1 MTTDGSARRRTKIV
15 ATIGPASVGRVDELV
30 AAGMDVARLNFSH
43 GTPADHQ
50 AAARA
55 VRDAASR
62 AGRPVAVLVDLA
74 GPKVRLSRLPP
85 GGVTLTTGATFTLRR
100 GAEIG
105 DAHGAA
111 TNHGG
116 LGRDLEPGD
125 RISLADGAVEL
136 RVTSTGDDV
145 ACEVVT
151 GGVLRSHAG
160 VNVPSVRLSLPA
172 ITDRDRAD
180 FVRARALGADYIA
193 QSFVRQASDV
203 DALRAALGE
212 PKIPIVAK
220 IETGAAVEA
229 AADILQAADA
239 VMLARGDLG
248 VDVDLERVPLIQ
260 KRLTRQAVALGVP
273 AIIATH
279 MLESMIDEPR
289 PTRAEVSDVANAVL
303 DDADAVMLSAETAIG
318 RHPVAAVQTAA
329 RIATETERHGD
340 EFSNPALQPEP
351 GDPAAAVARAAADV
365 TAANSE
371 VAAIACF
378 TETGSTAE
386 LLAAARPRVPI
397 AAFCADEAIARRLT
411 LRRAVHPMLTDPMP
425 DTDAVIGMLDAGLTR
440 DFGLAAGAPVVLV
453 AASPVGKASTNL
465 LKLHRVGEWSAP

>member
-1 MTTDGSARRRTKIV
+1 MLGRRTKIV
-15 ATIGPASVGRVDELV
+15 ATIGPASVGWVDALV

-43 GTPADHQ
+43 GTPADHES
-50 AAARA
+50 AARA
-55 VRDAASR
+55 VRDAAAR

-74 GPKVRLSRLPP
+74 GPKVRLGRLPS
-85 GGVTLTTGATFTLRR
+85 GGVVLATGATFTLRR
-100 GAEIG
+100 GAETG
-105 DAHGAA
+105 DAQGAA
-111 TNHGG
+111 TNHDG
-116 LGRDLEPGD
+116 LARDLQPGD

-151 GGVLRSHAG
+151 GGVLRSRAG

-180 FVRARALGADYIA
+180 IVRARALGADYIA
-193 QSFVRQASDV
+193 QSFVRRASDV
-203 DALRAALGE
+203 DALRAVLGA
-212 PKIPIVAK
+212 PPIPIVAK

-260 KRLTRQAVALGVP
+260 KRLTRQAVAMGVP
-273 AIIATH
+273 AMIATH
-279 MLESMIDEPR
+279 MLESMIEEPR
-289 PTRAEVSDVANAVL
+289 PTRAEVNDVANAVL

-318 RHPVAAVQTAA
+318 RYPIAAVQTAA

-340 EFSNPALQPEP
+340 EFSAPALQPEP

-365 TAANSE
+365 TAANPE
-371 VAAIACF
+371 IAAIACF
-378 TETGSTAE
+378 TKTGKTAE
-386 LLAAARPRVPI
+386 LLAGSRPRVPI
-397 AAFCADEAIARRLT
+397 AAYCADEAVARRLT
-411 LRRAVHPMLTDPMP
+411 LRRAVHPIPADAMP

-440 DFGLAAGAPVVLV
+440 DFRMAAGAPVVLV

-465 LKLHRVGEWSAP
+465 LKLHRVGEWSTP

>member
-1 MTTDGSARRRTKIV
+1 MTGDGMARRRTKIV
-15 ATIGPASVGRVDELV
+15 ATIGPASVGRIDALV
-30 AAGMDVARLNFSH
+30 GAGMDVARLNFSH
-43 GTPADHQ
+43 GTPADHE

-55 VRDAASR
+55 VRDASAR
-62 AGRPVAVLVDLA
+62 AGRPVAVMVDLA
-74 GPKVRLSRLPP
+74 GPKVRLGRLPS
-85 GGVTLTTGATFTLRR
+85 GGVVLTAGETFTLRR
-100 GAEIG
+100 DMEIG
-105 DAHGAA
+105 NTQGAA
-111 TNHGG
+111 TNYEG
-116 LGRDLEPGD
+116 LAGDLQSGD

-136 RVTSTGDDV
+136 RVTSIGGDV
-145 ACEVVT
+145 VCEVVI

-160 VNVPSVRLSLPA
+160 VNVPAERLSLPA
-172 ITDRDRAD
+172 ITYRDRDD
-180 FVRARALGADYIA
+180 VVRARALGADYIA

-260 KRLTRQAVALGVP
+260 KRLTRQAIAMGIP

-340 EFSNPALQPEP
+340 EFPTPALEPEP
-351 GDPAAAVARAAADV
+351 GDSAAAVARAAADV

-371 VAAIACF
+371 IAAIACF
-378 TETGSTAE
+378 TETGTTPE

-397 AAFCADEAIARRLT
+397 AAFCADEAVARRLT
-411 LRRAVHPMLTDPMP
+411 LRRAVHPFLTDRMP
-425 DTDAVIGMLDAGLTR
+425 DTDAVIGMLDAGLSR
-440 DFGLAAGAPVVLV
+440 DFGLAPGAPVVLV

-465 LKLHRVGEWSAP
+465 LKLHRVGEWAAP

>member
-1 MTTDGSARRRTKIV
+1 MT
-15 ATIGPASVGRVDELV
+15 
-30 AAGMDVARLNFSH
+30 
-43 GTPADHQ
+43 
-50 AAARA
+50 
-55 VRDAASR
+55 
-62 AGRPVAVLVDLA
+62 LA
-74 GPKVRLSRLPP
+74 
-85 GGVTLTTGATFTLRR
+85 TGATFTLRR
-100 GAEIG
+100 GTEIG
-105 DAHGAA
+105 DAQGAA
-111 TNHGG
+111 TNHDR
-116 LGRDLEPGD
+116 LAHDLQPGD

-160 VNVPSVRLSLPA
+160 VNVPAVRLSLPA
-172 ITDRDRAD
+172 ITDRDRED
-180 FVRARALGADYIA
+180 LVRARALGADYIA

-203 DALRAALGE
+203 DALRAELGE
-212 PKIPIVAK
+212 PTIPVVAK

-260 KRLTRQAVALGVP
+260 KRLTRQAVAMGIP

-318 RHPVAAVQTAA
+318 LHPVAAVHTAA

-340 EFSNPALQPEP
+340 EFSTPALHPES
-351 GDPAAAVARAAADV
+351 GDSAAAVARAAADV
-365 TAANSE
+365 TAANPE
-371 VAAIACF
+371 IGAIACF
-378 TETGSTAE
+378 TETGTTAE

-397 AAFCADEAIARRLT
+397 AAFCADAAIARRLT
-411 LRRAVHPMLTDPMP
+411 LRRALHPMLSDPMP
-425 DTDAVIGMLDAGLTR
+425 NTDAVIGMLDTGLTR
-440 DFGLAAGAPVVLV
+440 DFGLATGTPVVLV
-453 AASPVGKASTNL
+453 AASPVGTASTNL
-465 LKLHRVGEWSAP
+465 LKLHRVGEWAAP

>member
-1 MTTDGSARRRTKIV
+1 MTAERITRRRTKIV

-43 GTPADHQ
+43 GTPADHE

-55 VRDAASR
+55 VRDASAR
-62 AGRPVAVLVDLA
+62 AGRPVAVMVDLA
-74 GPKVRLSRLPP
+74 GPKVRLGRLPP
-85 GGVTLTTGATFTLRR
+85 GGVVLTAGATFTLRR
-100 GAEIG
+100 ELAIG
-105 DAHGAA
+105 DAQGAA
-111 TNHGG
+111 TNHDG
-116 LGRDLEPGD
+116 LAGDLRPGD

-136 RVTSTGDDV
+136 RVTASNDDV
-145 ACEVVT
+145 VCEVVT
-151 GGVLRSHAG
+151 GGVLRSRAG
-160 VNVPSVRLSLPA
+160 VNVTAARLSLPA
-172 ITDRDRAD
+172 ITDRDRED
-180 FVRARALGADYIA
+180 LTHARALGADYIA

-260 KRLTRQAVALGVP
+260 KRLTRQAVAMGVP

-279 MLESMIDEPR
+279 MLESMIDDPR

-303 DDADAVMLSAETAIG
+303 DDADAVMLSGETAIG
-318 RHPVAAVQTAA
+318 RHPVAAVQTAS
-329 RIATETERHGD
+329 RIVTETERHGD
-340 EFSNPALQPEP
+340 EFPTPALEPEP
-351 GDPAAAVARAAADV
+351 GDSAAAVARAAADV
-365 TAANSE
+365 TAANPE
-371 VAAIACF
+371 IAAIACF
-378 TETGSTAE
+378 TETGTTAE

-397 AAFCADEAIARRLT
+397 AAFCADEAVARRLT
-411 LRRAVHPMLTDPMP
+411 LRRAVHPVLTHRMP
-425 DTDAVIGMLDAGLTR
+425 DTDAVIGMLDAGLSR
-440 DFGLAAGAPVVLV
+440 DFGLAPGTPVVLV

-465 LKLHRVGEWSAP
+465 LKLHRVSDWPAP

>member
-1 MTTDGSARRRTKIV
+1 MARRRTKIV
-15 ATIGPASVGRVDELV
+15 ATIGPASVGRIDELV

-43 GTPADHQ
+43 GTPADHE

-55 VRDAASR
+55 VREASAR

-74 GPKVRLSRLPP
+74 GPKVRLGRLPP
-85 GGVTLTTGATFTLRR
+85 GGVTLATGATFTLRR
-100 GAEIG
+100 GPEIG
-105 DAHGAA
+105 DASGAA
-111 TNHGG
+111 TNHDG
-116 LGRDLEPGD
+116 LGRDLQPGD

-136 RVTSTGDDV
+136 RVMSTHDDV

-160 VNVPSVRLSLPA
+160 VNVPAVRLSLPA
-172 ITDRDRAD
+172 ITDCDRAD
-180 FVRARALGADYIA
+180 IVRARALGADYIA
-193 QSFVRQASDV
+193 QSFVRQAFDV
-203 DALRAALGE
+203 DALRAELGE
-212 PKIPIVAK
+212 PTIPIVAK

-229 AADILQAADA
+229 AADILHAADA

-279 MLESMIDEPR
+279 MLESMIEEPR

-318 RHPVAAVQTAA
+318 RHPVAAVATAA
-329 RIATETERHGD
+329 RIVAETERHGD
-340 EFSNPALQPEP
+340 EFSAPMLQPQP
-351 GDPAAAVARAAADV
+351 SDSAAAVARAVAEV
-365 TAANSE
+365 TAANPE
-371 VAAIACF
+371 ITAIGCF
-378 TETGSTAE
+378 TETGATAE

-411 LRRAVHPMLTDPMP
+411 LYRAVHPMLTDPMP

-440 DFGLAAGAPVVLV
+440 DFGLAAGTPVVLV
-453 AASPVGKASTNL
+453 AASPVGNASTNL

>member
-1 MTTDGSARRRTKIV
+1 MTADGMARRRTKIV

-55 VRDAASR
+55 VREASAR
-62 AGRPVAVLVDLA
+62 AGRPVAVMVDLA
-74 GPKVRLSRLPP
+74 GPKVRLGRLPP
-85 GGVTLTTGATFTLRR
+85 GGVVLTPGATFTLRHDM
-100 GAEIG
+100 AIG
-105 DAHGAA
+105 DARGAA
-111 TNHGG
+111 TNHEG
-116 LGRDLEPGD
+116 LARDLQPGD

-136 RVTSTGDDV
+136 RVTASDDAV
-145 ACEVVT
+145 VCEVVT

-160 VNVPSVRLSLPA
+160 VNVPAARLSLPA
-172 ITDRDRAD
+172 ITDRDRED
-180 FVRARALGADYIA
+180 VVRARALGADYIA
-193 QSFVRQASDV
+193 QSFVRQATDV

-220 IETGAAVEA
+220 IETGVAVEA

-248 VDVDLERVPLIQ
+248 VDVNLERVPLIQ
-260 KRLTRQAVALGVP
+260 KQLTRHAVAMGIP

-289 PTRAEVSDVANAVL
+289 PTRAEVSDIANAVL

-340 EFSNPALQPEP
+340 EFPTPALKPEP
-351 GDPAAAVARAAADV
+351 GDSAAAVARAAADV
-365 TAANSE
+365 TAANPE
-371 VAAIACF
+371 IAAIACF
-378 TETGSTAE
+378 TETGTTAE

-397 AAFCADEAIARRLT
+397 AAFCADEAVARSLT
-411 LRRAVHPMLTDPMP
+411 LRRAVHPMLTDRMP
-425 DTDAVIGMLDAGLTR
+425 NTDAVIGMLDTGLSR
-440 DFGLAAGAPVVLV
+440 DFGLAPGTPVVLV
-453 AASPVGKASTNL
+453 AASPVGKSSTNL
-465 LKLHRVGEWSAP
+465 LKLHRVGEWVAP